1 MEDAESVSRL
11 MDSTSSKILQLQKAF
26 AELENQRAV
35 TLNLKWKELEEHFH
49 GLERS
54 LKRRFHELEDQEK
67 VFKTKVLKARE
78 MLEEREAAVV
88 AKEQASL
95 DRLQKKRDAAVLD
108 ISTSL
113 KKHRKAASS
122 DTSDWKVQNGAP
134 IVQEQITDDVT
145 APESCVEDPEDSYED
160 DTEVNSSSLL
170 DKFFQDMDSEGLHK
184 FISDNRKDLA
194 TIRQEIPR
202 ALRVAPNPASFVLQ
216 SLADFYSTDRPKF
229 DGKKD
234 SDLLGLRRTSIMLM
248 ECLSILLT
256 DNHLNISE
264 IITHDIKLQAKG
276 IAEEWKPKLDA
287 LDTCS
292 CSGNSLEAHAF
303 LQLLATFRI
312 ALDYEEEF
320 ISQLIPMVSRRR
332 QAADLCCSLG
342 FSAKM
347 PGIIQDLVNSGRHI
361 DAVNLAFAFELTEQ
375 FNPVHLLKSYLGAA
389 KKAASPIKPGN
400 PPSNALPEV
409 NDRELAALKATL
421 KCIEEHKL
429 EVLYPVDPIRKH
441 ILELEK
447 IKAEKKKLSETTK
460 PQPKRLL
467 NTAATGYPM
476 PSSASEKQFYPRVN
490 ERLPSY
496 MYDRPYIYHES
507 HGPPL
512 VGPPVPYSLPPGH
525 GNFFGNVYHYQTS
538 PYLQ

>member
-26 AELENQRAV
+26 AELENHRAV
-35 TLNLKWKELEEHFH
+35 TVNLKWKELEEHFH

-67 VFKTKVLKARE
+67 VFKTKVLNARE

-88 AKEQASL
+88 AKEHASL
-95 DRLQKKRDAAVLD
+95 ERLQKKRDAAVLD

-113 KKHRKAASS
+113 KKHRKASS
-122 DTSDWKVQNGAP
+122 ADTSGWKGQNGAP
-134 IVQEQITDDVT
+134 IFEEQINDNVT
-145 APESCVEDPEDSYED
+145 APESCIEDPEDPYED
-160 DTEVNSSSLL
+160 DPEEINSSSFL

-194 TIRQEIPR
+194 NIREEIPR

-256 DNHLNISE
+256 NNHPNIPE
-264 IITHDIKLQAKG
+264 IITNDIKLQAKG
-276 IAEEWKPKLDA
+276 IAEEWKPRLDA
-287 LDTCS
+287 LDMCS

-303 LQLLATFRI
+303 LQLLATFGI

-332 QAADLCCSLG
+332 QSADLCRALG

-347 PGIIQDLVNSGRHI
+347 PGIIRGLVNSGRHI
-361 DAVNLAFAFELTEQ
+361 DAVNLAFAFGLTEQ
-375 FNPVHLLKSYLGAA
+375 FNPVPLLKSYLGAC
-389 KKAASPIKPGN
+389 KPGN
-400 PPSNALPEV
+400 SPSNALPEV
-409 NDRELAALKATL
+409 NEIPLSALKATL

-429 EVLYPVDPIRKH
+429 EGMYPVDPIRKQ
-441 ILELEK
+441 IIELERV
-447 IKAEKKKLSETTK
+447 KAEKKKVSEVTK
-460 PQPKRLL
+460 PQPKRPSA
-467 NTAATGYPM
+467 NTAATGYLM
-476 PSSASEKQFYPRVN
+476 PCTAPEKHFYPRVV
-490 ERLPSY
+490 EKCPPY
-496 MYDRPYIYHES
+496 IYERPYIYHES
-507 HGPPL
+507 HGPPH
-512 VGPPVPYSLPPGH
+512 VGPPAPYSLPPGRR
-525 GNFFGNVYHYQTS
+525 NFFGNVYHYQTS
-538 PYLQ
+538 TYLH